1 MAVLSMCMMEALK
14 KVEGTVFNLYL
25 DRLGVG
31 LGSQIDAHFFPL
43 DFDEDRWP
51 DCCLLSICV
60 YGNVICEVTKL
71 KKS

>member
-1 MAVLSMCMMEALK
+1 M
-14 KVEGTVFNLYL
+14 FNLYSGL
-25 DRLGVG
+25 LGVG
-31 LGSQIDAHFFPL
+31 IGSQIDAHFFPL
-43 DFDEDRWP
+43 DFHEDRWP